1 MATSRVDFD
10 IQVAGLKELHE
21 GLRAIADRSKQRS
34 IIGDSLSRSG
44 KAIVIPEMRRQMAA
58 DFKHKRSHKNRKGV
72 QDGRG
77 AGGPAERNV
86 TARRARLRYGELVAV
101 NFGPRAWWSHLPIAG
116 TRPHSLAANRGERGR
131 WSVLPFRP
139 DARAARRA
147 RRELGT
153 RAISFVGSTGP
164 SMTRGSVR
172 ANAGLRHPGT
182 RGTDSIRKAVAGVV
196 PRLNERYVA
205 DLSTAYERYIS
216 RPTRQ
221 AKPRTPGT

>member
-1 MATSRVDFD
+1 MSTSRVDFD

-21 GLRAIADRSKQRS
+21 GLRTIADRGKQRS

-44 KAIVIPEMRRQMAA
+44 RAIVIPKMRRQMAA
-58 DFKHKRSHKNRKGV
+58 DFKRKGSHQNPRGV
-72 QDGRG
+72 ENGRG
-77 AGGPAERNV
+77 QGGPAERNV

-101 NFGPRAWWSHLPIAG
+101 NFGPRAWWSHLPIGG
-116 TRPHSLAANRGERGR
+116 TRAHSLEAKKSGRGR
-131 WSVLPFRP
+131 WSLLPFQP
-139 DARAARRA
+139 DVRAARRA

-153 RAISFVGSTGP
+153 RAISFVGSAGP

-182 RGTDSIRKAVAGVV
+182 RGTDSIGKAVRGVV

-205 DLSTAYERYIS
+205 DLSTAYERYLS

-221 AKPRTPGT
+221 AKARTPGT